1 MAVRLLPKQATRVR
15 FPLPAHLTLVF
26 SKRYNDSIKYK
37 QHMALT
43 KKDLKQIKDVVV
55 EATEPYFT
63 AIKADFNN
71 MDDRFDRIDDR
82 FDRIELDLEEVKD
95 RLSRLERRVIALE
108 GIATEH
114 GKELRKIRKAL
125 IQMQKQRKVDAEK
138 LNLLEKRIVQLETA
152 IA

>member
-1 MAVRLLPKQATRVR
+1 MKLQK
-15 FPLPAHLTLVF
+15 
-26 SKRYNDSIKYK
+26 
-37 QHMALT
+37 HMALT
-43 KKDLKQIKDVVV
+43 KQDLKQIKDVVV

-125 IQMQKQRKVDAEK
+125 IQMQKQ
-138 LNLLEKRIVQLETA
+138 
-152 IA
+152 